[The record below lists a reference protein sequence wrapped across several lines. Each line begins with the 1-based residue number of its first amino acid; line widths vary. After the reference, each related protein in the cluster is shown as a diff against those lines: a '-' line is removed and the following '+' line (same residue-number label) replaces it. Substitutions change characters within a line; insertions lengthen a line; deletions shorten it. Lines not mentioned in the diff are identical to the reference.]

1 MCIMNINLKWSN
13 NVMIIQI
20 DFLKNDV
27 SEYHQLWT
35 YRGYRKRCLHL
46 DLHVIYIFAV
56 SKMRFSS
63 FTYNVSHLSQANAF
77 VAIIVQFR
85 ICIFS
90 APSLGSFRSRSTSS
104 FNLPTRVYNML
115 GGQTTYTLS
124 GALKKFV

>member
-1 MCIMNINLKWSN
+1 
-13 NVMIIQI
+13 MIIQI

-27 SEYHQLWT
+27 SEYHQLST
-35 YRGYRKRCLHL
+35 FRGYRKRCLHL

-77 VAIIVQFR
+77 VAIIVQFW

-90 APSLGSFRSRSTSS
+90 APSWGSFRSRSTSS
-104 FNLPTRVYNML
+104 FNLPAVLTVYKML
-115 GGQTTYTLS
+115 GRQNTYTTNESYL
-124 GALKKFV
+124 LKKFVWLYFSLITK

>member
-1 MCIMNINLKWSN
+1 MRVINSRNKLLHIFLKFRKYSRIERILEIIRSLRNYEMFPRKNYHIGHKKWSN
-13 NVMIIQI
+13 NVTIIQI

-27 SEYHQLWT
+27 SEYHQLCT

-77 VAIIVQFR
+77 VAIIVQF
-85 ICIFS
+85 
-90 APSLGSFRSRSTSS
+90 
-104 FNLPTRVYNML
+104 
-115 GGQTTYTLS
+115 
-124 GALKKFV
+124 